1 MSEILFQYQKVEPT
15 TWAYL
20 SSLLI
25 IGLYFKFNRFW
36 SVRNLDLCL
45 IILLAPGLLMVYYG
59 EQLAYRTNV
68 DTATATGADPVLPAP
83 VLNSDP
89 VPPAR
94 STSPNSEAG
103 PVPDGTLPE
112 KSEANREAPDRQ
124 DKKSPAA
131 SPAPGENLP
140 ATARRHSGD
149 QQTDSEEWVSYLP
162 TGALSPGDEYAF
174 RPVSARDQA
183 KRLETVAIQDGSSA
197 EVAPSQPVDPP
208 NKAANESS
216 PVSALSNLQPRD
228 NAALAGLPKLSP
240 DKARGVMHFGY
251 LWLLGVSLLLM
262 IRLLCDPTMVRRPL
276 LEPNLSNGGLLFIGC
291 ALLFFLMANVL
302 TSDVSTDDLSGL
314 QGANNLTHQL
324 DSSSGPNRIEDYRRF
339 GPGYYLLNTLPS
351 IPTLPFNQLSSG
363 DPRIAFAPAA
373 RTMAIISHL
382 SVVIALVIVGLW
394 HFDNIKLGIGAAAL
408 YLMLPY
414 TAQMTGHVDHVL
426 PSALMLWA
434 IVFYRRPALAGIFIG
449 LSVGVVYYP
458 IFLLPLWISFYWQ
471 RGVVRFLLG
480 LIGAIVVTAI
490 SLAFV
495 SEDMISF
502 WSKIRQMFG
511 LFLPNMDAGQL
522 RGVWERS
529 FGWDPIFRLPCIAA
543 SICLSASFAFWPAQK
558 NLGTLLSCS
567 AAMMLAVQFWHG
579 YGGGTYIAWFMPL
592 MLLTIFRPNLE
603 DRIALTVLGEGWLS
617 KRRTRPPSPLVGRA
631 AFIASSPE
639 VLRPNS

>member
-1 MSEILFQYQKVEPT
+1 MSEILFQYQKVAPT

-45 IILLAPGLLMVYYG
+45 VILLAPGLLFVYYG
-59 EQLAYRTNV
+59 EQLSRRPV
-68 DTATATGADPVLPAP
+68 VATAPSTPGNDLGTPGNELTTPGDGLGTPSTETAEPPVPGPPANSSTNSPTSDGSDTDSKSNSPGNSAGTSGKSPAPENSAAGAPVALDSPAAKPAPAP
-83 VLNSDP
+83 V
-89 VPPAR
+89 
-94 STSPNSEAG
+94 
-103 PVPDGTLPE
+103 
-112 KSEANREAPDRQ
+112 
-124 DKKSPAA
+124 
-131 SPAPGENLP
+131 
-140 ATARRHSGD
+140 
-149 QQTDSEEWVSYLP
+149 
-162 TGALSPGDEYAF
+162 
-174 RPVSARDQA
+174 
-183 KRLETVAIQDGSSA
+183 
-197 EVAPSQPVDPP
+197 
-208 NKAANESS
+208 AANT
-216 PVSALSNLQPRD
+216 NLQPPREEQMV
-228 NAALAGLPKLSP
+228 LMPKLSP
-240 DKARGVMHFGY
+240 EKARSVMHFGY
-251 LWLLGVSLLLM
+251 VWLLSVSLVLL

-291 ALLFFLMANVL
+291 ALLVFLMANVL
-302 TSDVSTDDLSGL
+302 ASEVSTDDLSGP
-314 QGANNLTHQL
+314 QGARAIAQMRDDGSTKYTYL
-324 DSSSGPNRIEDYRRF
+324 
-339 GPGYYLLNTLPS
+339 GPGYYFLHLLPQ
-351 IPTLPFNQLSSG
+351 IPTLPFGGITKN
-363 DPRIAFAPAA
+363 DPRLAYAPAA
-373 RTMAIISHL
+373 KTMAIISHL
-382 SVVIALVIVGLW
+382 AVVIALVIVGLW

-434 IVFYRRPALAGIFIG
+434 IVFYRRPAIAGIFVG

-471 RGVVRFLLG
+471 RGVFRFLAGLLG
-480 LIGAIVVTAI
+480 AVAITAI

-495 SEDMISF
+495 SEDMASF

-511 LFLPNMDAGQL
+511 LFMPNMDADQL
-522 RGVWERS
+522 RGIWGRS
-529 FGWDPIFRLPCIAA
+529 FGWDPIWRLPCIAL
-543 SICLSASFAFWPAQK
+543 SICLSALFALWPAQK

-617 KRRTRPPSPLVGRA
+617 KRRARLAPLGRA
-631 AFIASSPE
+631 A
-639 VLRPNS
+639 

>member
-59 EQLAYRTNV
+59 EQLSRLPQAAAVVPAGDAPPAMDVGPDNSPPPEQPQPNQT
-68 DTATATGADPVLPAP
+68 PPAP
-83 VLNSDP
+83 SELDKSSAPAESPEKPPANETTQVSPDRFFVYDETDSLPLSPENQLKRELATRKAYHLIQATTDSEVVPSEGEPKPEVTPPVAADP
-89 VPPAR
+89 VPPAVNPAVVTDKAAVAELDQLLAR
-94 STSPNSEAG
+94 LPNLS
-103 PVPDGTLPE
+103 PE
-112 KSEANREAPDRQ
+112 K
-124 DKKSPAA
+124 
-131 SPAPGENLP
+131 
-140 ATARRHSGD
+140 ARS
-149 QQTDSEEWVSYLP
+149 
-162 TGALSPGDEYAF
+162 
-174 RPVSARDQA
+174 
-183 KRLETVAIQDGSSA
+183 
-197 EVAPSQPVDPP
+197 
-208 NKAANESS
+208 
-216 PVSALSNLQPRD
+216 
-228 NAALAGLPKLSP
+228 
-240 DKARGVMHFGY
+240 VMHFGY
-251 LWLLGVSLLLM
+251 LWLLGVSLLLLV
-262 IRLLCDPTMVRRPL
+262 RLLCDPTMVRRPL

-291 ALLFFLMANVL
+291 ALLFFLLANLL
-302 TSDVSTDDLSGL
+302 TSEVSSEDLNGS
-314 QGANNLTHQL
+314 QGAQAIINA
-324 DSSSGPNRIEDYRRF
+324 EDTSANHKPVEAYYRV
-339 GPGYYLLNTLPS
+339 GPGYYMLLTLPS
-351 IPTLPFNQLSSG
+351 IPTLPFGRLAHD
-363 DPRIAFAPAA
+363 DPRVALAPAA

-394 HFDNIKLGIGAAAL
+394 HFDNVKLGIGAAAL

-414 TAQMTGHVDHVL
+414 TAQMTGHIDHVL

-434 IVFYRRPALAGIFIG
+434 VVFYRRPALAGIFIG

-458 IFLLPLWISFYWQ
+458 LFLLPLWISFYWQ
-471 RGVVRFLLG
+471 RGVLRFLLG
-480 LIGAIVVTAI
+480 LIGAIAVTAI

-529 FGWDPIFRLPCIAA
+529 FGWDPIYRLPCIAL
-543 SICLSASFAFWPAQK
+543 SICLSASFAIWPAQK

-592 MLLTIFRPNLE
+592 MLLTVFRPNLE

-617 KRRTRPPSPLVGRA
+617 KRRSRLAPPLGRA
-631 AFIASSPE
+631 A
-639 VLRPNS
+639 

>member
-25 IGLYFKFNRFW
+25 IGLYFKFNRVW

-45 IILLAPGLLMVYYG
+45 VILLAPGLLMVYYG
-59 EQLAYRTNV
+59 EILSRQPATI
-68 DTATATGADPVLPAP
+68 ATA
-83 VLNSDP
+83 
-89 VPPAR
+89 
-94 STSPNSEAG
+94 
-103 PVPDGTLPE
+103 
-112 KSEANREAPDRQ
+112 
-124 DKKSPAA
+124 SPAA
-131 SPAPGENLP
+131 KTEAKPGDDVSPRDPAATSDGSETDGAADPDAP
-140 ATARRHSGD
+140 ATPPA
-149 QQTDSEEWVSYLP
+149 EP
-162 TGALSPGDEYAF
+162 KP
-174 RPVSARDQA
+174 
-183 KRLETVAIQDGSSA
+183 
-197 EVAPSQPVDPP
+197 EVAATSVPPVAT
-208 NKAANESS
+208 NT
-216 PVSALSNLQPRD
+216 NLQPRGE
-228 NAALAGLPKLSP
+228 LPPQTMPKLAP
-240 DKARGVMHFGY
+240 EKARSVMHFGY

-262 IRLLCDPTMVRRPL
+262 IRLLADPTMVRRPL

-291 ALLFFLMANVL
+291 ALLVFLMANVL
-302 TSDVSTDDLSGL
+302 SSEVSSDDLSGS
-314 QGANNLTHQL
+314 QGAQAFL
-324 DSSSGPNRIEDYRRF
+324 NRHDTSADQKPVEDYRRF
-339 GPGYYLLNTLPS
+339 GPGFFLLNALPS
-351 IPTLPFNQLSSG
+351 IPTLPFGRLPQD
-363 DPRIAFAPAA
+363 DPRVAFAPAA

-394 HFDNIKLGIGAAAL
+394 HFDNIKLGIGAAVL

-434 IVFYRRPALAGIFIG
+434 IVFYRRPALAGIFVG

-471 RGVVRFLLG
+471 RGVFRFLLG
-480 LIGAIVVTAI
+480 LLGAIAVTAI

-495 SEDMISF
+495 SEDMASF

-529 FGWDPIFRLPCIAA
+529 FGWDPIWRLPCIAL
-543 SICLSASFAFWPAQK
+543 SICLSALFALWPAQK

-567 AAMMLAVQFWHG
+567 AAMMLGVQFWHG

-617 KRRTRPPSPLVGRA
+617 KRRARIAPLGRA
-631 AFIASSPE
+631 A
-639 VLRPNS
+639 